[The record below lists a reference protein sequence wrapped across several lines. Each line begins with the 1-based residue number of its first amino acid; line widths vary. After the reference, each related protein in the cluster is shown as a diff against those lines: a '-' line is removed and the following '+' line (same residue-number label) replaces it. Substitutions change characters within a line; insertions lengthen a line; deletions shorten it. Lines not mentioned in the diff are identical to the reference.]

1 MMPGTASGIT
11 PDMTSGMDRLDKICS
26 HPLWQKCLDEIGR
39 LEEDRIFCRHDVK
52 HFLDV
57 ARIAYIEN
65 LEQGSGTPKELIYA
79 AALLHDIG
87 RHLQYTEG
95 ISHEEASAR
104 LAETILEDCGFTG
117 EERKEILQAI
127 RLHRNPGT
135 AEKTDLA
142 GLLYRA
148 DKKSRACGFCE
159 VRERCNWPEEK
170 KNLKL
175 TI

>member
-1 MMPGTASGIT
+1 MTPGAASGIT
-11 PDMTSGMDRLDKICS
+11 PAMTPDMHRLDKICS
-26 HPLWQKCLDEIGR
+26 HPLWQKCLGEIGR
-39 LEEDRIFCRHDVK
+39 LEENRIFCRHDVQ

-65 LEQGSGTPKELIYA
+65 LEQEVGIPKELIYA

-95 ISHEEASAR
+95 ISHEEASAQ
-104 LAETILEDCGFTG
+104 LAETILTDCGFTVK
-117 EERKEILQAI
+117 EKEEILQAI
-127 RLHRNPGT
+127 GLHRNPGT
-135 AEKTDLA
+135 AENTGLA

-159 VRERCNWPEEK
+159 AKEQCNWPEEK

>member
-1 MMPGTASGIT
+1 MTPGAASGIT
-11 PDMTSGMDRLDKICS
+11 PAMTPDMHRLDKICS
-26 HPLWQKCLDEIGR
+26 HPLWQKCLGEIGR
-39 LEEDRIFCRHDVK
+39 LEADRIFCGHDVQ

-65 LEQGSGTPKELIYA
+65 LEQEVGIPKELIYA

-95 ISHEEASAR
+95 ISHEEASAK
-104 LAETILEDCGFTG
+104 LSETILTDCGFTVK
-117 EERKEILQAI
+117 EKEEILQAI
-127 RLHRNPGT
+127 GLHRNPGT
-135 AEKTDLA
+135 AENTGLA

-159 VRERCNWPEEK
+159 AKEQCNWPEEK

>member
-1 MMPGTASGIT
+1 ME
-11 PDMTSGMDRLDKICS
+11 RVHKIYE
-26 HPLWQKCLDEIGR
+26 HPLFRECLEKNR
-39 LEEDRIFCRHDVK
+39 EAEKERVFCRHDMT
-52 HFLDV
+52 HFMDV
-57 ARIAYIEN
+57 ARLSYIFS
-65 LEQGSGTPKELIYA
+65 LEREYAVPKEEIYA

-95 ISHEEASAR
+95 VSHEEASAQ
-104 LAETILEDCGFTG
+104 LAETILTDCGFTG
-117 EERKEILQAI
+117 TETEEILQAI

-135 AEKTDLA
+135 AENTGLP

-148 DKKSRACGFCE
+148 DKKSRACGFCKAKGQ
-159 VRERCNWPEEK
+159 CNWPEEK

>member
-1 MMPGTASGIT
+1 MTPGTASGIT
-11 PDMTSGMDRLDKICS
+11 SAMTPDMHRLDKICS
-26 HPLWQKCLDEIGR
+26 HSLWRKCLGEIGR
-39 LEEDRIFCRHDVK
+39 LEEDRIFCRHDAQ

-65 LEQGSGTPKELIYA
+65 LEQGSGIPKELIYA
-79 AALLHDIG
+79 AAVLHDIG

-95 ISHEEASAR
+95 ISHEEASAQ
-104 LAETILEDCGFTG
+104 LAETILEGCGFTG
-117 EERKEILQAI
+117 SETEEILQAI
-127 RLHRNPGT
+127 RLHRNPET
-135 AEKTDLA
+135 AEDTGLA

-159 VRERCNWPEEK
+159 AREQCNWPEEK
-170 KNLKL
+170 KNLNL

>member
-1 MMPGTASGIT
+1 MERIH
-11 PDMTSGMDRLDKICS
+11 KIWE
-26 HPLWQKCLDEIGR
+26 HPLYQEQFQALQKAES
-39 LEEDRIFCRHDVK
+39 ERIFCNHTLE

-65 LEQGSGTPKELIYA
+65 LEQEYAVSKDLIYA

-95 ISHEEASAR
+95 VSHEEASAQ
-104 LAETILEDCGFTG
+104 LAETILTDCGFTG
-117 EERKEILQAI
+117 TETEEILQAI
-127 RLHRNPGT
+127 RLHRYPGT
-135 AEKTDLA
+135 AENTGLP

-148 DKKSRACGFCE
+148 DKKSRACGFCKAKGQ
-159 VRERCNWPEEK
+159 CNWPEEK

>member
-1 MMPGTASGIT
+1 MTSDAASGMT
-11 PDMTSGMDRLDKICS
+11 PVMDRLDKICS

-39 LEEDRIFCRHDVK
+39 LEEDRIFCRHDVQ

-65 LEQGSGTPKELIYA
+65 LEQKAGIPKDLIYA

-95 ISHEEASAR
+95 VSHEEASAQ
-104 LAETILEDCGFTG
+104 LAETILTDCGFTG
-117 EERKEILQAI
+117 TETEEILQAI

-135 AEKTDLA
+135 AENTGLP

-148 DKKSRACGFCE
+148 DKKSRACGFCKAKGQ
-159 VRERCNWPEEK
+159 CNWPEEK

>member
-1 MMPGTASGIT
+1 MTS
-11 PDMTSGMDRLDKICS
+11 DKTSGMNRLDEICS
-26 HPLWQKCLDEIGR
+26 HPLWQKCLQEIGR
-39 LEEDRIFCRHDVK
+39 LEEDRIFCRHDVQ

-65 LEQGSGTPKELIYA
+65 LEQKAGIPEDLIYA

-95 ISHEEASAR
+95 VSHEEASAQ
-104 LAETILEDCGFTG
+104 LAETILTDCGFTG
-117 EERKEILQAI
+117 TETEEILQAI

-135 AEKTDLA
+135 AENTGLP

-170 KNLKL
+170 KHMKL

>member
-1 MMPGTASGIT
+1 MN
-11 PDMTSGMDRLDKICS
+11 RLDKICS
-26 HPLWQKCLDEIGR
+26 HPLWQKCLGEIGR
-39 LEEDRIFCRHDVK
+39 LEENRIFCGHDVQ

-65 LEQGSGTPKELIYA
+65 LEQGSGITKEMIYA

-104 LAETILEDCGFTG
+104 LSETILTDCGFTG
-117 EERKEILQAI
+117 KEAEEILQAI

-135 AEKTDLA
+135 AEKTGLA

-159 VRERCNWPEEK
+159 AREQCNWPEEK
-170 KNLKL
+170 KNLNL

>member
-1 MMPGTASGIT
+1 MNT
-11 PDMTSGMDRLDKICS
+11 DMQRVNSICS
-26 HPLWQKCLDEIGR
+26 HPLWKSCVSKIRD
-39 LEEDRIFCRHDVK
+39 LEKERIFCCHGTS

-57 ARIAYIEN
+57 ARIAWIEN
-65 LEQGSGTPKELIYA
+65 LEKGLAISREMIYA
-79 AALLHDIG
+79 AAMLHDIG

-104 LAETILEDCGFTG
+104 LSETILEDCGFTG

-135 AEKTDLA
+135 AEKNNLA

-170 KNLKL
+170 KHMKL

>member
-1 MMPGTASGIT
+1 MTS
-11 PDMTSGMDRLDKICS
+11 DKTSGMNRLDEICS
-26 HPLWQKCLDEIGR
+26 HPLWQKCLQEIGR
-39 LEEDRIFCRHDVK
+39 LEEDRIFCGHDVQ

-65 LEQGSGTPKELIYA
+65 LEQEYAVSKDLIYA

-135 AEKTDLA
+135 AEKNNLA

-148 DKKSRACGFCE
+148 DKKGRACGFCE

-170 KNLKL
+170 KNMKL
-175 TI
+175 TR

>member
-1 MMPGTASGIT
+1 MTS
-11 PDMTSGMDRLDKICS
+11 DKTSGMNRLDEICS
-26 HPLWQKCLDEIGR
+26 HPLWQKCLQEIGR
-39 LEEDRIFCRHDVK
+39 LEEDRIFCGHDVQ

-65 LEQGSGTPKELIYA
+65 LEQEYAVSKDLIYA

-95 ISHEEASAR
+95 VSHEEASAR
-104 LAETILEDCGFTG
+104 LSETILEDCGFTG

-135 AEKTDLA
+135 AEKNNLA

-170 KNLKL
+170 KNMKL
-175 TI
+175 TR

>member
-39 LEEDRIFCRHDVK
+39 LEEDRIFCRHDVQ

-65 LEQGSGTPKELIYA
+65 LEQEYAVSKDLIYA

-95 ISHEEASAR
+95 VSHEEASAQ
-104 LAETILEDCGFTG
+104 LAETILTDCGFTG
-117 EERKEILQAI
+117 TETEEILQAI

-135 AEKTDLA
+135 AENTGLP

-148 DKKSRACGFCE
+148 DKKSRACGFCKAKGQ
-159 VRERCNWPEEK
+159 CNWPEEK